1 MFHFLVHDEHD
12 SVGVGST
19 AELCVL
25 PAKQAA
31 FAASESNRLP

>member
-1 MFHFLVHDEHD
+1 MIHFLVQDEHD
-12 SVGVGST
+12 SIGVGST

-31 FAASESNRLP
+31 LASLGVK